1 MKTSQEE
8 PSFIQELP
16 EVVIKKPEI
25 VVPVE
30 TSVIDVPK
38 TERPPQKDN
47 ENSSVMHQEQI
58 ELMLNSKRSVS
69 NAWSEI
75 SKSSTKGIQSYDS
88 LAFQNGPDAWTAK
101 QFGNTMLPRRLFS
114 GESRRPTSSMA
125 GEGSWQSDSN
135 ASKSK
140 RY

>member
-30 TSVIDVPK
+30 TSVNDVLK
-38 TERPPQKDN
+38 RAPQKDD
-47 ENSSVMHQEQI
+47 ENSNFEHQEQI

-69 NAWSEI
+69 NA
-75 SKSSTKGIQSYDS
+75 
-88 LAFQNGPDAWTAK
+88 
-101 QFGNTMLPRRLFS
+101 MLHQRLYS

-125 GEGSWQSDSN
+125 GERSCQSDST
-135 ASKSK
+135 KSK